1 MTGTLFDNR
10 VYFRLRLNL
19 VSKFQSV
26 TSGARS
32 FNNVLQDAYAEYRS
46 ANGKHRFNFGL
57 RADYVDSREVRI
69 EGELLGLI
77 DRSLISSAYDAI
89 FDYGIRY
96 QGEVTIKNNHLI
108 KPYLSITSGDG
119 NASLQ
124 KNYGGFKYG
133 ARLDYF
139 PFGKFAGGGEFYV
152 EDIYREKR
160 PKLIIGGVYSYNVGT
175 TSAKG
180 TNGGRYIYGD
190 SNQDELLP
198 DYGKFTLEYFFKY
211 QGFYSMGSYVK
222 AQAYIPDGIAGEFKL
237 NGDWSPYSDSDTPEE
252 IKNTV
257 MSRLNTGSGFNI
269 QAGYVLPSNWSF
281 AARYTTL
288 DPEKN
293 AADFASQDK
302 AYSIITTKYFNKN
315 NLKIQAEIDYE
326 ENRIVQQPD
335 GPKGIFYGQ
344 LMLTLQL

>member
-1 MTGTLFDNR
+1 
-10 VYFRLRLNL
+10 
-19 VSKFQSV
+19 
-26 TSGARS
+26 
-32 FNNVLQDAYAEYRS
+32 
-46 ANGKHRFNFGL
+46 
-57 RADYVDSREVRI
+57 
-69 EGELLGLI
+69 
-77 DRSLISSAYDAI
+77 
-89 FDYGIRY
+89 
-96 QGEVTIKNNHLI
+96 
-108 KPYLSITSGDG
+108 
-119 NASLQ
+119 
-124 KNYGGFKYG
+124 
-133 ARLDYF
+133 
-139 PFGKFAGGGEFYV
+139 
-152 EDIYREKR
+152 
-160 PKLIIGGVYSYNVGT
+160 
-175 TSAKG
+175 
-180 TNGGRYIYGD
+180 
-190 SNQDELLP
+190 
-198 DYGKFTLEYFFKY
+198 
-211 QGFYSMGSYVK
+211 MGSYVK

-237 NGDWSPYSDSDTPEE
+237 NGDWSPYSESDTPEE